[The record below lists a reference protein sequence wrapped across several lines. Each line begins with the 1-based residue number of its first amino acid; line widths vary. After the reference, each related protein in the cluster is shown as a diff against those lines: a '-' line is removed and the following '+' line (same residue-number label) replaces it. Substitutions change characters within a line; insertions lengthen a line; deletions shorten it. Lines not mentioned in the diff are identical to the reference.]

1 MTEHAGNQA
10 RTEPLISVMLP
21 VYEPGPMLIEALEAV
36 LAQRRDF
43 SAQRMQVAAVD
54 DSSHRVDVKALL
66 RPFIDSGQIEY
77 HSNPANLGL
86 AGNWNRC
93 VELARGT
100 FVHLLHQDDV
110 VRPGFYARLIAGLD
124 CTPAA
129 GMAFCRHGF
138 IDRDGVMTDVS
149 HRERRSPGVLRNWL
163 PKISRE
169 TRIQSPAAIVRRSV
183 YERLGGFRA
192 DLRYA
197 LDWEMWT
204 RIAVHHDVWY
214 EPCVLAD
221 YRRHAAS
228 ETTRLQASGATDLD
242 VLRAIE
248 VIGAQ
253 LPTQYRRDLTGR
265 ADLAFARR
273 RIKRARKF
281 LEHREYSSAQ
291 TALRHSEQALMR
303 APSGVTQWAYEWR
316 MKRLMR
322 EASVGPH
329 VYST

>member
-1 MTEHAGNQA
+1 
-10 RTEPLISVMLP
+10 MLP
-21 VYEPGPMLIEALEAV
+21 VYEPGPMLLEALGTV
-36 LAQRRDF
+36 LKECERLGDRVQI
-43 SAQRMQVAAVD
+43 AAVD
-54 DSSHRVDVKALL
+54 DASRQVDVPKVLAQLGA
-66 RPFIDSGQIEY
+66 DSRIEY
-77 HSNPANLGL
+77 YSNPSNLGL

-93 VELARGT
+93 IELARGAY
-100 FVHLLHQDDV
+100 VHVLHQDDV
-110 VRPGFYARLIAGLD
+110 VRPGFYHRLIAGLES
-124 CTPAA
+124 TPSA

-138 IDRDGVMTDVS
+138 IDRDGTMTDVS
-149 HRERRSPGVLRNWL
+149 HRERRTPGVLRDWL

-204 RIAVHHDVWY
+204 RIAVHYDVWY
-214 EPCVLAD
+214 EPDVLAD

-228 ETTRLQASGATDLD
+228 ETTRLQATGATDLD

-253 LPTQYRRDLTGR
+253 LPARDRRELTGR
-265 ADLAFARR
+265 AYLAFARR

-281 LEHREYSSAQ
+281 LEHGQHSCAQ

-303 APSGVTQWAYEWR
+303 APNGLTQWTYEWR

-322 EASVGPH
+322 QASLGPH
-329 VYST
+329 AYST